1 MSLFSIK
8 TEVRGQ
14 GRGFIHRYEVKR
26 SANKQRRY
34 DGKKLIEEMTVY
46 YLQDLSKE
54 PATGTDNLYTYAC
67 V

>member
-26 SANKQRRY
+26 AARKHRRMT
-34 DGKKLIEEMTVY
+34 DKDLIQEYCGFYPVELEDTQV
-46 YLQDLSKE
+46 
-54 PATGTDNLYTYAC
+54 
-67 V
+67 